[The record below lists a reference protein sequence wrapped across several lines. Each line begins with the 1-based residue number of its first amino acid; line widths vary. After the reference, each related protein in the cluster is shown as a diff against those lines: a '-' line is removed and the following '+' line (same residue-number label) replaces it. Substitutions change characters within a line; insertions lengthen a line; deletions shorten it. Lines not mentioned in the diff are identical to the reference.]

1 MTICQALLWANKILN
16 KNIQTNEGD
25 FRESRL
31 RGFGIDAEI
40 LLSYALKKSRGWLFV
55 NDKCQMPNDKFSK
68 FQTLIRRRMKG
79 VPVAYLTNHKEF
91 YGLDFYVDER
101 VLVPR
106 PETEMLTDFAIHWA
120 RNMIHDASNKGHLT
134 IADVG
139 TGSGCIAI
147 SVAKNLIP
155 NASSLI
161 PNALSLRP
169 HPSSPMPQIY
179 ATDIS
184 QDALTVARRNARK
197 HKTKIH
203 FLHGDLLEPIIKRGI
218 KPDIIIGNLPYL
230 KPSQIRGEI
239 KFEPREALVGG
250 RDGLRYYERL
260 LGQIQKKLL
269 FINYYLLFEIDPSQT
284 EKIKKLIKRYL
295 PKSRIEI
302 KKDLARM
309 ERVAVIHD
317 S

>member
-1 MTICQALLWANKILN
+1 MGDGKI
-16 KNIQTNEGD
+16 
-25 FRESRL
+25 ESKKITSADL
-31 RGFGIDAEI
+31 DAEI

-55 NDKCQMPNDKFSK
+55 NDKCQMPNDKSSK

-147 SVAKNLIP
+147 SIAKNLIP
-155 NASSLI
+155 KASSLI

-169 HPSSPMPQIY
+169 HPSSPRPQIY

-203 FLHGDLLEPIIKRGI
+203 FLHGDLLEPIIKHGI

-230 KPSQIRGEI
+230 KPSQIIGDIRH
-239 KFEPREALVGG
+239 EPRQALDGG
-250 RDGLRYYERL
+250 RDGLRHYENL
-260 LGQIQKKLL
+260 LRQITNYKLPVTS
-269 FINYYLLFEIDPSQT
+269 LLLEIDPSQT
-284 EKIKKLIKRYL
+284 EKIKKSIKRYL
-295 PKSRIEI
+295 PKSRVEI